1 LLEVSFANWIG
12 HLEFIRKP
20 MSNTADFSTVDS
32 LTDQFRL
39 NPDRKVT
46 VENYFGSPL
55 VVIDDLYANPEA
67 VRNAA
72 LGLNYYRSRHSYPGS
87 DALLWIPG
95 HQLCPMMDSVM
106 TSMLRKPVEV
116 DPFHGIAG
124 SVPKSPPEASYD
136 AVRPPP
142 EPVAV
147 SPGNINPRDIVS
159 FTVLRRNAQIRNQ
172 PHFDGGDGFALLVYL
187 NPEEQCRGGTALY
200 RHIDTGLHAKPNGF
214 TREKIKELQA
224 KGYKT
229 ESELYR
235 ALTWVSAS
243 NTGKED
249 WEPEWKL
256 ERVIEMR
263 WNRLVCY
270 HSSTLHSIFLQ
281 PGDFGDTLDTTRLTM
296 NMFLTVSDYNQE
308 DSPQVPQIAAG

>member
-1 LLEVSFANWIG
+1 
-12 HLEFIRKP
+12 
-20 MSNTADFSTVDS
+20 MSNAADCATGDS
-32 LTDQFRL
+32 LSEQFRL

-46 VENYFGSPL
+46 VEDYFGLPL

-72 LGLNYYRSRHSYPGS
+72 LGLNYVRSRHSYPGS

-95 HQLCPMMDSVM
+95 HELCPMLDDVM
-106 TSMLRKPVEV
+106 SSIPGKPVKV
-116 DPFHGIAG
+116 DPFHGIPG
-124 SVPKSPPEASYD
+124 FVPKASPEASYD

-142 EPVAV
+142 EPVAI
-147 SPGNINPRDIVS
+147 SPGNIDPRDIAA
-159 FTVLRRNAQIRNQ
+159 FTVLRRNAKIRNQ
-172 PHFDGGDGFALLVYL
+172 PHFDGGNGFALLVYL
-187 NPEEQCRGGTALY
+187 NPEDQCRGGTALY
-200 RHIDTGLHAKPNGF
+200 SHVDTGLHARPDSF
-214 TREKIKELQA
+214 TQEQIKQLQA

-229 ESELYR
+229 ESELWR

-270 HSSTLHSIFLQ
+270 PSSVLHSIFLQ
-281 PGDFGDTLDTTRLTM
+281 PGDFGNTLETTRLTM
-296 NMFLTVSDYNQE
+296 NLFLTVVDQNQE
-308 DSPQVPQIAAG
+308 GSPQVPEVSAG